1 MIRSLVKTS
10 ATHKG
15 KTKENK
21 RTCTAPCICFRT
33 LFRDGHLKL
42 KDLKKMGYD
51 QEEIELI
58 QRAAKDLRQNTPN
71 SSKVIDSVVGSEKAI
86 KNELVQGGENIQDA
100 IQQYAEIKK
109 RADKIR
115 RMRRSHE

>member
-1 MIRSLVKTS
+1 M
-10 ATHKG
+10 
-15 KTKENK
+15 
-21 RTCTAPCICFRT
+21 APW
-33 LFRDGHLKL
+33 
-42 KDLKKMGYD
+42 
-51 QEEIELI
+51 
-58 QRAAKDLRQNTPN
+58 ALR
-71 SSKVIDSVVGSEKAI
+71 VVGSEKAI